1 VGCTGWKRKW
11 GGLGLKADFGPR
23 GWKENENYFL
33 FFLILV
39 QTNSIRIQM
48 ISKQVQKL
56 EHPMVQNNAW
66 QHECNKH

>member
-23 GWKENENYFL
+23 GWKENEDYFP

-39 QTNSIRIQM
+39 QTNSI
-48 ISKQVQKL
+48 
-56 EHPMVQNNAW
+56 
-66 QHECNKH
+66 